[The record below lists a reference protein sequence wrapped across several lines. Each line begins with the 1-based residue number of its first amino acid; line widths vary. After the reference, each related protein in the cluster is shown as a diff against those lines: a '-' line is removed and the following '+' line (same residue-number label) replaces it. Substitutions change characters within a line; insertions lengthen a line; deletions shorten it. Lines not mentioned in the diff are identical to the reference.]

1 MTAGQPYTRRRSH
14 GGWNER
20 SSSRI
25 NAYSG
30 TRGSGSVSGQGTGK
44 RQFETRIAEWVV
56 AYRWR
61 VILAA
66 LFLVAVASSG
76 ILRLGFS
83 GDYRIFFDEDNPQLL
98 ALEALRTP
106 TARTKTSCS

>member
-1 MTAGQPYTRRRSH
+1 M
-14 GGWNER
+14 
-20 SSSRI
+20 
-25 NAYSG
+25 
-30 TRGSGSVSGQGTGK
+30 SGQGTGK
-44 RQFETRIAEWVV
+44 GQFETRFAEWVV

-98 ALEALRTP
+98 ALEALEDTYG
-106 TARTKTSCS
+106 KNE